1 MKWLALAVRRRYHD
15 FLVSRTAMEGAPSPS
30 RVALPMGCN
39 HVNVHI
45 MRTVNVAELRSHLSA
60 YLARVRGGEEILIRD
75 RTLVVAKIVPLSKT
89 ENYGEEL
96 LELAALGHLRLPE
109 TSLDLK
115 SFFAL
120 PTANIAVERMRAA
133 FEVEREREE
142 G

>member
-1 MKWLALAVRRRYHD
+1 MCRPLWRDGTEGRLRERR
-15 FLVSRTAMEGAPSPS
+15 L
-30 RVALPMGCN
+30 
-39 HVNVHI
+39 HVHNVHI
-45 MRTVNVAELRSHLSA
+45 MRTVNVAELRSHLST

-75 RTLVVAKIVPLSKT
+75 RSLAVAKIVPISKA

-120 PTANIAVERMRAA
+120 PTADIAVDRMRAA
-133 FEVEREREE
+133 FEVEREE